1 MKNKVKYVLL
11 VLVCFCYSFLSAQ
24 VYKDSLVTDRINTLS
39 GFWNKYNS
47 ISAPNKNYE
56 SIAVVPSFYTLKTE
70 NTSSL
75 TDPQANVYDAHIQ
88 QLKRDV
94 GLAATGNYQENFAP
108 GFGADDDLIY
118 NRRFQAGLD
127 WNVLGDGYL
136 SNRYKRQVI
145 ENQKT
150 INGLKPQVKI
160 SAADYIAISHQII
173 YSFNEQKIALL
184 DKRQAIINDKI
195 DVANELYLMK
205 QLPKLDLMQIIQQQV
220 DVSSMYQIY
229 RSYNE
234 QLKLQNT
241 QQLSAGKLLPVFD
254 IDFEKI
260 NGASDS
266 KLADSILQLQ
276 MENIELQNKLIT
288 DINLKTQ
295 LRYNYYDLISAS
307 NPNRSFMSAGLNL
320 SIPLPLSIHANKN
333 VVEAEKQLL
342 LYEQKNAAQ
351 QKDRDVL
358 NSIYEYRYKLK
369 QYNNFI
375 EKRKKYEE
383 LIRIERVKQKL
394 EDLEFNPVTALNLL
408 DELLSVDIEL
418 VDLQQEMYLQLL
430 DIITKNPGID
440 ILSVIKPHQLPE
452 TKLQSS
458 ARQQSMYIWS
468 AAFDKYDAAYV
479 EEYLRMNKINT
490 AIVSIKKGEKDKA
503 FYNSLFEK
511 LKKNA
516 INVELLIGSNKLLTS
531 KDPSVYFDSIF
542 SGLDDAAIS
551 SIHLDVEPH
560 VLDDW
565 QTNKEKYLNQY
576 VELLTKAK
584 QYADAKKVKL
594 SVSIPVF
601 YPEEILKQ
609 IYPLCSQVY
618 IMAYEHPQADFIARK
633 VKEEMAISSQKTIV
647 AIRSKDFKDR
657 KQLEGVLNELS
668 QMLNTNQFAL
678 HDFESFVLFD
688 EQAVGG
694 NK

>member
-24 VYKDSLVTDRINTLS
+24 VYKDSVVTDRINTLS

-260 NGASDS
+260 NGASDA

-288 DINLKTQ
+288 DINLRTQ
-295 LRYNYYDLISAS
+295 FRYNYYDLVSAN
-307 NPNRSFMSAGLNL
+307 NPNRSFLSAGLNL
-320 SIPLPLSIHANKN
+320 SVPLPLSIHANKN

-468 AAFDKYDAAYV
+468 AAFEKHDAAYV
-479 EEYLRMNKINT
+479 EEYLRLNKINT
-490 AIVSIKKGEKDKA
+490 AIVSIKKGEKDKV

-511 LKKNA
+511 LKKNNTS
-516 INVELLIGSNKLLTS
+516 IELLIGSNKLLTS
-531 KDPSVYFDSIF
+531 KDPSIYFDSIF
-542 SGLDDAAIS
+542 SGLDVSTIS
-551 SIHLDVEPH
+551 AIHLDVEPH

-565 QTNKEKYLNQY
+565 QSNKEKYLNQY
-576 VELLTKAK
+576 VELITKAK

-609 IYPLCSQVY
+609 IYPLCEHVY
-618 IMAYEHPQADFIARK
+618 IMAYEHPEADFIARK

-657 KQLEGVLNELS
+657 KHLESVLNELS
-668 QMLNTNQFAL
+668 QLLNTHQFAL
-678 HDFESFVLFD
+678 HDLASFVLFD

>member
-1 MKNKVKYVLL
+1 MDRSLDHE
-11 VLVCFCYSFLSAQ
+11 
-24 VYKDSLVTDRINTLS
+24 DSVVTDRINTLS

-47 ISAPNKNYE
+47 ISSQTPNYE

-70 NTSSL
+70 STSVS

-88 QLKRDV
+88 QLKRDI

-127 WNVLGDGYL
+127 WNMLGDGYL

-160 SAADYIAISHQII
+160 SASDYLAISHQII
-173 YSFNEQKIALL
+173 YTFNEQKIALL

-241 QQLSAGKLLPVFD
+241 QSLSSGKLLPVFD

-260 NGASDS
+260 NGRTNS
-266 KLADSILQLQ
+266 KVADSILQLQ
-276 MENIELQNKLIT
+276 LENIELQNKLIT

-295 LRYNYYDLISAS
+295 LRYNYYDLVSVN

-320 SIPLPLSIHANKN
+320 SIPLPLSIHATKN

-342 LYEQKNAAQ
+342 MYEQKNAAQ

-430 DIITKNPGID
+430 DILTKNPGLD
-440 ILSVIKPHQLPE
+440 VLSIIKIHQLPE
-452 TKLQSS
+452 TKLQTA
-458 ARQQSMYIWS
+458 ARQQAMYIWS
-468 AAFDKYDAAYV
+468 SAFEKYDAAYV

-490 AIVSIKKGEKDKA
+490 AIISIKKDEKNKSL
-503 FYNSLFEK
+503 YTSLFEK
-511 LKKNA
+511 LKKNNIA
-516 INVELLIGSNKLLTS
+516 VELLIGSNKLLSS
-531 KDPSVYFDSIF
+531 KDPSVYFDSVI
-542 SGLDDAAIS
+542 SGLDLS
-551 SIHLDVEPH
+551 LVSTIHLDVEPH
-560 VLDDW
+560 VLGDW
-565 QTNKEKYLNQY
+565 QANKEKYLNQY
-576 VELLTKAK
+576 VELISKAK
-584 QYADAKKVKL
+584 QYADSKKIKL
-594 SVSIPVF
+594 AVSIPVF

-609 IYPLCSQVY
+609 IYPMCDHVY

-633 VKEEMAISSQKTIV
+633 VKEEITISSQKTIV

-657 KQLEGVLNELS
+657 KHLESVLTELS
-668 QMLNTNQFAL
+668 QLLNTNQFAL
-678 HDFESFVLFD
+678 HDLTSFVMFD